1 MGFLPRPI
9 ELLNRSVRAA
19 GERFCGIAYGAN
31 ARQRL
36 DVYRPAGAA
45 RRCPVLVFFYGGS
58 WQSGARADYEF
69 VARLLCAEGFIV
81 VVPDYRIHPEARY
94 PAFVEDSLA
103 AVNWVAAHIAD
114 YGGDAEALFLLGHS
128 AGAYNAVMVGL
139 AAEAPALAG
148 VIGLAGPYDFLPL
161 KDPVLKAIFAGPSD
175 IRETQPIT
183 HAHGDAPPMFL
194 AAGGRDR
201 TVLPRNTTA
210 LAARLRQAGA
220 VVETKIYPKLG
231 HISLL
236 LTLLPYLT
244 WRAPVLRDVLEFVAA
259 ARGGEFALPRSESLA
274 PMVRRS
280 L

>member
-1 MGFLPRPI
+1 MGFLPRPLD
-9 ELLNRSVRAA
+9 LLTKSVRAA
-19 GERFCGIAYGAN
+19 GAKFCGIAYGVN
-31 ARQRL
+31 ARQML
-36 DVYRPAGAA
+36 DIYRPAGPPM
-45 RRCPVLVFFYGGS
+45 RRPVMVFFYGGS
-58 WQSGARADYEF
+58 WQTGARADYEF
-69 VARLLCAEGFIV
+69 VARLLSAQGFV
-81 VVPDYRIHPEARY
+81 VVVADYRVHPEARF
-94 PAFVEDSLA
+94 PAFVEDCLA
-103 AVNWVAAHIAD
+103 AVNWTAAHIAE
-114 YGGDAEALFLLGHS
+114 YGGDPEAVFLLGHS

-139 AAEAPALAG
+139 AADAPALAG

-161 KDPVLKAIFAGPSD
+161 KDPVLKAIFAGPTD

-183 HAHGDAPPMFL
+183 HVHGDAPPMFL
-194 AAGGRDR
+194 TAGGRDR

-236 LTLLPYLT
+236 LALLPYLR